1 MATDSEGAPAAVDEV
16 VHRNGVNVL
25 HCAPEGPPL
34 DGERAALDLIGDAMG
49 REAQVVAVPVARV
62 AEEFFRLR
70 SGVAGAVMQK
80 FVTYRVRLAVVG
92 DVTRHLDDSTALR
105 DFVHETNQGG
115 HIWFLPDL
123 DTLDA
128 KLRATG

>member
-1 MATDSEGAPAAVDEV
+1 MATDDV
-16 VHRNGVNVL
+16 VALSGVNVL
-25 HCAPEGPPL
+25 HCAPDGPPL
-34 DGERAALDLIGDAMG
+34 DSERAALDLIGDAMG
-49 REAQVVAVPVARV
+49 RDAQVVAVPVARV
-62 AEEFFRLR
+62 ADDFFRLR

-92 DVTRHLDDSTALR
+92 DVTRHTEGSTALR

-123 DTLDA
+123 DTLDE